1 VSFGMTMTII
11 PLQICSMKLSKIH
24 ISKPL
29 VVMKRINILTGQD
42 LVSGHLRDR
51 TITVHQ
57 HLRIRFIRITRSMSQ
72 RVAMRWNTISMNMR
86 IG

>member
-1 VSFGMTMTII
+1 
-11 PLQICSMKLSKIH
+11 MKLRKKH
-24 ISKPL
+24 ISKQL
-29 VVMKRINILTGQD
+29 VVIKRTNILMGQD

-57 HLRIRFIRITRSMSQ
+57 HLQIRFTQITRSMSQ